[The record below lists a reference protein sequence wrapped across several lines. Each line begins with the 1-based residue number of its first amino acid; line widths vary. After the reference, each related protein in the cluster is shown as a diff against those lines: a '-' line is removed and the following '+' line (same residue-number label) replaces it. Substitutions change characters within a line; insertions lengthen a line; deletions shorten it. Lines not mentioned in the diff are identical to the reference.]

1 MPHAQQHDSAARPYD
16 VSTILSSGSSSGNI
30 GCRTCCSCC
39 CCSSGRCCD
48 ARAST
53 TECPLPA
60 GTPLLLEETWDLVAA
75 AAATDQQQLQQQELA
90 LCVVRV
96 AGISYGAC
104 EGLEILR
111 GAEDPRRFLL
121 VDTTTLHRQPQLERC
136 GPYQFVGVLSLL
148 LLQQQ
153 QLQRVAAALEPSA
166 SQQTKVLAA
175 AATAGA
181 PSAATAF
188 VPLVRARLF
197 RRVDGFDFAQYKLA
211 LRLLRAVEPQTEP
224 AAAAAAAAAAAEEV
238 QQTQVLLQ

>member
-1 MPHAQQHDSAARPYD
+1 MPHAQQHNPAAPPYD
-16 VSTILSSGSSSGNI
+16 VNSIIGSSSSDNT

-39 CCSSGRCCD
+39 CCSSGRCCG
-48 ARAST
+48 ARASA

-75 AAATDQQQLQQQELA
+75 AAVAHQQQPQQHEQT

-96 AGISYGAC
+96 AGIWQGAFDS
-104 EGLEILR
+104 LELLR

-121 VDTTTLHRQPQLERC
+121 VDTTPLHRRPQLERC
-136 GPYQFVGVLSLL
+136 GSYQFVGFLSLL

-153 QLQRVAAALEPSA
+153 RLQRIAAALEPSPT
-166 SQQTKVLAA
+166 QQSKVLAA
-175 AATAGA
+175 AATAAG

-197 RRVDGFDFAQYKLA
+197 RRIDGFDFAQYKLA
-211 LRLLRAVEPQTEP
+211 LRLLRAMEPQTEP
-224 AAAAAAAAAAAEEV
+224 SAAAALAAAAAEEE
-238 QQTQVLLQ
+238 QQTQLLLQ